1 MEKRRLGDSGLQV
14 SKVAFGAWAIGG
26 WQWGGSDDD
35 AAVAALR
42 AGLDAGMTSIDTAP
56 VYGFGRSERVVGRAL
71 AGVRARAQV
80 LTKVGLVW
88 EEERGEFFFEGP
100 DQDGVVRRVYKNSRP
115 DSIRREVEAS
125 LARLGVETLDL
136 VQIHWPDATTPI
148 AESVGALARL
158 REEGKLRA
166 VGVSNFGPAQLDEA
180 VRGLGDVPLASTQER
195 YSLVARGIE
204 QGALPWALAHGVGV
218 LAYSPIEQG
227 LLTGK
232 VGLERTFPA
241 GDNRQKRGTF
251 TPENRRRVHALL
263 ERVVRPPAER
273 LGATWAQ
280 VVIAWTVARPGIT
293 CALVG
298 ARNAEQARENARA
311 AELELTPGEWTAID
325 RGFAELELDPPGGGA
340 LRRLVN
346 KLRGG

>member
-1 MEKRRLGDSGLQV
+1 MEMRTLGRSELAV

-26 WQWGGSDDD
+26 WQWGGSDD
-35 AAVAALR
+35 ATAVDALR
-42 AGLDAGMTSIDTAP
+42 AALDAGMTSIDTAP

-71 AGVRARAQV
+71 AGRRERAQV

-88 EEERGEFFFEGP
+88 EEERGRFFFEGP

-125 LARLGVETLDL
+125 LVRLGVETLDL
-136 VQIHWPDATTPI
+136 VQIHWPDPSTPI
-148 AESVGALARL
+148 AEGVGALAEL
-158 REEGKLRA
+158 RREGKLRA
-166 VGVSNFGPAQLDEA
+166 VGVSNFTPEQLAQA
-180 VRGLGDVPLASTQER
+180 VAALGSVPLASTQER

-204 QGALPWALAHGVGV
+204 ETVLPWTIAHDVGV

-227 LLTGK
+227 LLSGK
-232 VGLERTFPA
+232 VGPERTFPA

-251 TPENRRRVHALL
+251 TAENRRRVNALL

-273 LGATWAQ
+273 LGATFAQ
-280 VVIAWTVARPGIT
+280 VVIAWTAARPGVT
-293 CALVG
+293 CVLVG
-298 ARNAEQARENARA
+298 ARSGAQARENAHA
-311 AELELTPGEWTAID
+311 AELELLPGEWAAID

-346 KLRGG
+346 RLRGS